1 MPTSRTVRTIT
12 VPASSAPTPS
22 LTRPLAALVVV
33 LALVTGVVAPLAA
46 QTGGEPGTGDTSTT
60 TSTTT
65 TPTAPTVPTEP
76 TVPTPPEPTP
86 PTGTTDPSASVDP
99 ALGPPP
105 PPPEIPDGG
114 IRSAPVDPNLP
125 PPVLRDP
132 TPRIRVLLARLDVL
146 EQEVR
151 LAQVRLASA
160 SAATDVQ
167 ASAAMASASVAVTLP
182 DVQADAAAA
191 WGMVAEAEGRVAEA
205 EDALATAE
213 RLLRGAAVNSFMYAT
228 GGEAGTAPEVGELE
242 HRRGEVLS
250 QTVLDHR
257 QGLVADAGERLVVA
271 TTEVEVLREVAGAAD
286 LRVRAVERAIA
297 MIEAELEVRQRE
309 LEVRER
315 ELEASVRGGGPR
327 TFDPEVAAGGWQL
340 EIMGESAFTK
350 EELQAWY
357 AERGQGGQTSEP
369 VLDVV
374 GYYVEEG
381 RLEGVRADVA
391 LAQAVL
397 ETGWFRNDDTRR
409 FNNYAGIGH
418 CDSCP
423 TGFQFPSAR
432 IGVRA
437 QLQHL
442 KTYVMRD
449 PVFANPLV
457 DRRLYGPAAC
467 CQTWSSLTGVWATNP
482 SYGALL
488 LSIYEQ
494 MLDWLVAHRTVRLG
508 GA

>member
-1 MPTSRTVRTIT
+1 MPTVHH
-12 VPASSAPTPS
+12 PTPS

-33 LALVTGVVAPLAA
+33 VALVSGAVAPLAA
-46 QTGGEPGTGDTSTT
+46 QTEGQPGGGGTSTT
-60 TSTTT
+60 TSPTTAPT
-65 TPTAPTVPTEP
+65 DPTVPTDPTAPPPTAPT
-76 TVPTPPEPTP
+76 P
-86 PTGTTDPSASVDP
+86 PTDPTGPTDPSAPVEP

-105 PPPEIPDGG
+105 PPPEVPEGG
-114 IRSAPVDPNLP
+114 IRSAPADPNAP

-146 EQEVR
+146 EQQVR
-151 LAQVRLASA
+151 LAQVRLATVA
-160 SAATDVQ
+160 AATDVQ
-167 ASAAMASASVAVTLP
+167 ASAAMASASATITLP
-182 DVQADAAAA
+182 RVQADAEAA
-191 WGMVAEAEGRVAEA
+191 WGMVGAAEGRVAEA
-205 EDALATAE
+205 EDALDTAE

-228 GGEAGTAPEVGELE
+228 GGETETGPEVGELE

-257 QGLVADAGERLVVA
+257 QGMIVDAGERLQVA
-271 TTEVEVLREVAGAAD
+271 TTEVEVLRKVAGAAD

-297 MIEAELEVRQRE
+297 MIEAELQVRQRE
-309 LEVRER
+309 LDQRER
-315 ELEASVRGGGPR
+315 ELAASVRGGAPR
-327 TFDPEVAAGGWQL
+327 TFDPAAAEGGWQL

-350 EELQAWY
+350 AELQAWY

-374 GYYVEEG
+374 GYYLEEG
-381 RLEGVRADVA
+381 GLEGVRGDVA

-437 QLQHL
+437 QVQHL

-467 CQTWSSLTGVWATNP
+467 CQTWRSLTGVWATNP

-494 MLDWLVAHRTVRLG
+494 MLDWLVAYRTAGLG
-508 GA
+508 GS